1 MNPNQDQ
8 SASDSRPAPKWAAV
22 VNDTLIPM
30 PGQHVRAAAIR
41 EQAGIPE
48 GHVLLRDH
56 DNDHDPIMPNDGMID
71 LAEGNVFY
79 SEPKTDV
86 DLSRP
91 ACTAPPKLAYAVND
105 VWEEVIRRAQTGLTL
120 RDLFGLA
127 ADVEL
132 LRDRRSPDDEVVGD
146 RDDASFDHGC
156 VFKTRKMVVPPPS
169 LDTKIIVNGRERT
182 VSGHTISFEQVVVL
196 AFGSIDAQMIYTMAY
211 AEGPASNREGKM
223 VLGDVVNIKGG
234 MVFNVTP
241 TRKS

>member
-8 SASDSRPAPKWAAV
+8 CAPDNRPTPKWAVIA
-22 VNDTLIPM
+22 NDTLIPM
-30 PGQHVRAAAIR
+30 PGQHVREAAIR
-41 EQAGIPE
+41 EQAGIQ
-48 GHVLLRDH
+48 GDQALLRDH
-56 DNDHDPIMPNDGMID
+56 NSNHDPVMPEGGMID

-79 SEPKTDV
+79 SVPKAE
-86 DLSRP
+86 SEKPWSACAAP
-91 ACTAPPKLAYAVND
+91 AKLAYVVDD

-120 RDLFGLA
+120 RDLFGLV

-132 LRDRRSPDDEVVGD
+132 LRDRRSPDDEVISD

-156 VFKTRKMVVPPPS
+156 VFRTRKVATPPPS

-182 VSGHTISFEQVVVL
+182 VTGKTINFERVVVL
-196 AFGSIDAQMIYTMAY
+196 AFGSIDPQTIYTMAY

-223 VLGDVVNIKGG
+223 VVGDVVEIKEG
-234 MVFNVTP
+234 MVFNVTI

>member
-8 SASDSRPAPKWAAV
+8 NTPDSRPAPKWAAV

-30 PGQHVRAAAIR
+30 PGHHVRAAAIR

-56 DNDHDPIMPNDGMID
+56 DNDHDPIMPESGMVD

-79 SEPKTDV
+79 SEPEADP
-86 DLSRP
+86 SRP
-91 ACTAPPKLAYAVND
+91 ACTAPAKLAYAVDD

-156 VFKTRKMVVPPPS
+156 VFRTRKVVAPPPS
-169 LDTKIIVNGRERT
+169 LETKIIVNGRERT
-182 VSGHTISFEQVVVL
+182 VTGHSIGFDQVVVL
-196 AFGSIDAQMIYTMAY
+196 AFGSIDPQMIYTMAY